1 MIKWLEH
8 PEYVSFMKE
17 FIPGHQECEI
27 REAFYEKFGIMLTE
41 GQIGNFKHKHKVKSG
56 THGGQFAKGFIPCN
70 KGKKMSAETYQKVK
84 GTMFKKGNIP
94 KNYREV
100 GSERVTVDGYVE
112 VKVAEPNKWKLKSR
126 VLYERYHNVTLKSTD
141 VIIFLDRNRFNFQ
154 EDNLIRMSRSEL
166 VRYNQD
172 GLYGDNPENNMSAV
186 LLAKLKAKIGE
197 KRNGTD

>member
-17 FIPGHQECEI
+17 YIPGHQECEI
-27 REAFYEKFGIMLTE
+27 REAFYEEFGIKLTE
-41 GQIGNFKHKHKVKSG
+41 AQIGNFKTKHKLKSG
-56 THGGQFAKGFIPCN
+56 THGGQFVKGFTPYN

-94 KNYREV
+94 KNHREV
-100 GSERVTVDGYVE
+100 GSERITVDGYVE
-112 VKVAEPNKWKLKSR
+112 IKVAEPNKWKLKSR
-126 VLYERYHNVTLKSTD
+126 VLYEQYHNITLKSTD
-141 VIIFLDRNRFNFQ
+141 VIIFLDRNKFNFQ

-172 GLYGDNPENNMSAV
+172 GLYSDDPEKNMSAV

>member
-1 MIKWLEH
+1 L
-8 PEYVSFMKE
+8 
-17 FIPGHQECEI
+17 
-27 REAFYEKFGIMLTE
+27 
-41 GQIGNFKHKHKVKSG
+41 KSG
-56 THGGQFAKGFIPCN
+56 THGGQFVKGFTPYN

-94 KNYREV
+94 KNHREV
-100 GSERVTVDGYVE
+100 GSERITVDGYVE
-112 VKVAEPNKWKLKSR
+112 IKVAEPNKWKLKSR
-126 VLYERYHNVTLKSTD
+126 VLYEQYHNITLKSTD
-141 VIIFLDRNRFNFQ
+141 VIIFLDRNKFNFQ

-172 GLYGDNPENNMSAV
+172 GLYSDDPEKNMSAV